1 MSTAR
6 DKFYSELL
14 PTMAE
19 MRNAKIV
26 MAYMIWA
33 AEQDPDGLVFMTAK
47 ELSAATAVPPSS
59 VYKAWRYLEDRG
71 AVERLFTPRHRVGTH
86 AGHPPS
92 TYRITL

>member
-6 DKFYSELL
+6 DKFYKELL

-33 AEQDPDGLVFMTAK
+33 AEQDPEGLVFMTAK

-71 AVERLFTPRHRVGTH
+71 AVERLFTPRHRVGTR

>member
-6 DKFYSELL
+6 DKFYKEFL

-33 AEQDPDGLVFMTAK
+33 AEQDSDGLVYMSAK
-47 ELSAATAVPPSS
+47 ELSAATAVPASS
-59 VYKAWRYLEDRG
+59 VYKAWQYLEGRG
-71 AVERLFTPRHRVGTH
+71 AVERLFVPRRRVPGH
-86 AGHPPS
+86 VGHPPS
-92 TYRITL
+92 AFRITL